1 MGLSIE
7 NISVTYGKYSSP
19 ALQNV
24 SLQVKQGEF
33 VGIIGSSG
41 AGKSTLI
48 RCINMLVRPTSGSI
62 VWNETELT
70 KLQERELR
78 KIRTNIGMIF
88 QQFQLV
94 PRLNVMTNVLLGTL
108 GSRSFWKN
116 GLGYFSKEEQELAL
130 QSLEQVGLEPFAR
143 QRVEHLSGG
152 QQQRVA
158 IARLILQNPQV
169 ILGDEPVA
177 SLDPVIS
184 RSIMDILQRIH
195 KHSRLITIMNLHN
208 VELAKQ
214 YTTRI
219 IGLSHGKVVFD
230 GNPDEV
236 TPEIQRMIYQGF
248 PKSPILPT
256 TAYKKIPVLDS

>member
-1 MGLSIE
+1 MNLSIE
-7 NISVTYGKYSSP
+7 NISVTYRNQREP

-24 SLQVKQGEF
+24 SLQLKQGEF

-48 RCINMLVRPTSGSI
+48 RCINLLVRPTSGRI
-62 VWNETELT
+62 VWNGAKLT
-70 KLQERELR
+70 KLKERELR
-78 KIRTNIGMIF
+78 NVRTNIGMIF

-94 PRLNVMTNVLLGTL
+94 PRLNVLTNVLLGTL
-108 GSRSFWKN
+108 GSRSSWKN
-116 GLGYFSKEEQELAL
+116 WSGYFSNEEQELAL
-130 QSLEQVGLEPFAR
+130 QSLEQVGLEPYAR

-158 IARLILQNPQV
+158 IARLILQNPQI

-184 RSIMDILQRIH
+184 RSIMDILLQIH
-195 KHSRLITIMNLHN
+195 KRKGLITILNLHD

-214 YTTRI
+214 YATRI

-236 TPEIQRMIYQGF
+236 TPEIQHMIYLGT
-248 PKSPILPT
+248 PKSPILPS
-256 TAYKKIPVLDS
+256 TAYKKIPVFE